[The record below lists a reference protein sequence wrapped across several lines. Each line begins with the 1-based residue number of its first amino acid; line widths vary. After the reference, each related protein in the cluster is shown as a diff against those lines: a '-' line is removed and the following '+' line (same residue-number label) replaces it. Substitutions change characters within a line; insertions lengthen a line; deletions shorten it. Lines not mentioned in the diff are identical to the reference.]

1 MFSPGTVQKGCG
13 EVAAQPGSG
22 EVATVNTF
30 AGKGKEPADKLLAVC
45 LSPPFSPAPFLTRT
59 VLGYILVPYHPA
71 GNFLDADAVSCDVT
85 FNGSQ
90 FASAALCL
98 LSFLPAEL
106 VFFSSL
112 CSGISTLLK

>member
-1 MFSPGTVQKGCG
+1 MFSPGTVQRGCG

-45 LSPPFSPAPFLTRT
+45 LSPPFLTRT